1 PEESPELF
9 AVQSAPEESP
19 ELFAVQSA
27 PKESPELFAVQ
38 SAPKESPEL
47 FAVQSAPEEPAELK
61 ASGTVGQIDFGGLS
75 DLFDQGEEDI
85 ETLFDSSPQG
95 TSVALEAN
103 TNLHSKQSSSVQQA
117 IFSTEESAFDGGF
130 DFGVSRDFDFG
141 DSRAQAQSFDNQSAP
156 LEDLHD
162 TSVQTDGD
170 ELPIDAAAIVFDM
183 DNGNASESDIGGD
196 EVNDELMAIGVED
209 EFEEDATANTVQ
221 DQVLEEESAEPSPDS
236 QDTET
241 PSEPKDQSS
250 SRGLLW
256 VALIL
261 IACGAYIFTQK
272 PEMVDQ
278 ITAQFNQLGQTEA
291 GSQIV
296 DKMDSGNKSTQR
308 ALGDSE
314 EASSQLRSIAQAA
327 KGQSSQTSK
336 VPKSS
341 DTVKAN
347 PQAKMQ
353 ARSAPTQAMKQVGQQ
368 SKPPQQAQAPKASW
382 FNLSQ
387 GLKSA
392 FKPNELSE
400 AGAYAETL
408 RNPSPLDAEGFHD
421 IIQKMKANQKTP
433 KLETIEKL
441 AMGALHFNRPEAIW
455 ARDANQL
462 SSKLE
467 PQEAQSIAGERALTA
482 NHLIHQVDGSQERA
496 IALGLARPQ
505 DASAQEL
512 MAHAYLQ
519 RGQTKQAQNAFDRA
533 RKLEPQRESAHQK
546 YAELAIQNGDLAQA
560 KKTLKKLVKA
570 GHGSP
575 ALHRALAD
583 VNLKEGNNGKAFGWI
598 NNLFEAPPERFS
610 EEDKAQ
616 TMGTFAHVMQSEIEK
631 GKSNK
636 KNLSELGESLLMNQE
651 QAKLQALRSSLSKSP
666 NQEEA
671 LARLLEN
678 PIKSRNWKMAL
689 QEVDSLNKKSGGSVT
704 LDLKEY
710 ELLQKLER
718 KDKALEKLKQTMDKY
733 PNDPRPRIAFGK
745 ELLKQHDYTK
755 ARSAFE
761 KAHQLKP
768 EEPQAILAMTELL
781 IKEARVKEAQN
792 YLQSQI
798 NQRPWSS
805 ALHNGFGDIKL
816 KIAQTSGQ
824 DKFFIQARNS
834 YNKALEID
842 PSNHE
847 ARAQRARASL
857 ALKKPEEALKDLE
870 WLKQQGY
877 YGDLSF
883 EFGRAQQSLGELK
896 EAQGYYQ
903 KVLDQNREH
912 LDALRSMGMVMESMK
927 KKAKARQYYEQAL
940 AVNPRDADT
949 RFSMGKLLLKQK
961 ATQEA
966 VENLRVAA
974 EIKQQD
980 PKLHYWH
987 GRALEANGDQLSSDE
1002 LRNAYESA
1010 ALLIKKDQEKS
1021 SDICDIH
1028 YRVGRIHS
1036 QQNKELSLALD
1047 DFTRAS
1053 KCAPKRADVWSSLAG
1068 VYRKLGD
1075 QKAVMKHFKTALKN
1089 NSNYTPAL
1097 IGTAREYLN
1106 QMPPQTKKARRALD
1120 KILRKNKRHPEA
1132 LYRYCTLY
1140 QPISR
1145 RKAKRYCQR
1154 YLKVKPKG
1162 EFAESAREIVRSL

>member
-1 PEESPELF
+1 MQFRQRRWSLRSYLQFSQRRRRLRELFAVQTAPEESPELF

-19 ELFAVQSA
+19 ELFAKQAGLQSSN
-27 PKESPELFAVQ
+27 EI
-38 SAPKESPEL
+38 
-47 FAVQSAPEEPAELK
+47 K
-61 ASGTVGQIDFGGLS
+61 ASGTVGQIEFGGLS
-75 DLFDQGEEDI
+75 DLFDQGEEDL

-95 TSVALEAN
+95 KAAVLEAGN
-103 TNLHSKQSSSVQQA
+103 SLQNNQEPSVQQA
-117 IFSTEESAFDGGF
+117 IFSTEQSSFDGGF

-141 DSRAQAQSFDNQSAP
+141 DSRANAFDLEEPQSIPSESSEDTTAQA
-156 LEDLHD
+156 E
-162 TSVQTDGD
+162 T

-183 DNGNASESDIGGD
+183 GGGDTEESDSSGD
-196 EVNDELMAIGVED
+196 EVNDELMSIGVED
-209 EFEEDATANTVQ
+209 EFEEDPVSHQTPSQ
-221 DQVLEEESAEPSPDS
+221 LEEEEITAPQDS
-236 QDTET
+236 ENTEN
-241 PSEPKDQSS
+241 SSNAQKQSS

-256 VALIL
+256 VAIIL
-261 IACGAYIFTQK
+261 ITCGAYIFTQK
-272 PEMVDQ
+272 PELIDQ
-278 ITAQFNQLGQTEA
+278 VATQLRQLEQTGLSTDQA
-291 GSQIV
+291 AIS
-296 DKMDSGNKSTQR
+296 SASNNKAKQR
-308 ALGDSE
+308 ALGNSE

-327 KGQSSQTSK
+327 KGQSAQQQK
-336 VPKSS
+336 VPQSS
-341 DTVKAN
+341 DTVKAGSSTK
-347 PQAKMQ
+347 PQAIKDVVQ
-353 ARSAPTQAMKQVGQQ
+353 AKKNLEPNIAKHAV
-368 SKPPQQAQAPKASW
+368 KAKKSSW
-382 FNLSQ
+382 FNISQ

-392 FKPNELSE
+392 FKPSE
-400 AGAYAETL
+400 INQAGAYAETL
-408 RNPSPLDAEGFHD
+408 KNPSPLDAEGFHN
-421 IIQKMKANQKTP
+421 IVQKMKANKKTP
-433 KLETIEKL
+433 KTETIEKL
-441 AMGALHFNRPEAIW
+441 AMGALHFNRPQAVW

-462 SSKLE
+462 SSKLGVKD
-467 PQEAQSIAGERALTA
+467 AQSIEGERALTA
-482 NHLIHQVDGSQERA
+482 NHLVHQVDGSQERA
-496 IALGLARPQ
+496 IAFGLARPK

-519 RGQTKQAQNAFDRA
+519 RGQTKRAQNAFDRA
-533 RKLEPQRESAHQK
+533 RRLDPKRQSAHQK
-546 YAELAIQNGDLAQA
+546 YAELAIRNGNLAQA
-560 KKTLKKLVKA
+560 KQTLQKLVKD

-583 VNLKEGNNGKAFGWI
+583 VSLKEGNSGEAFGWI

-610 EEDKAQ
+610 EKDKAQ
-616 TMGTFAHVMQSEIEK
+616 TMDTFADVMQSEIEK
-631 GKSNK
+631 RKSNK
-636 KNLSELGESLLMNQE
+636 KALSEVDESVLINQE
-651 QAKLQALRSSLSKSP
+651 QARLEALRSSLSKSP
-666 NQEEA
+666 DQEET

-678 PIKSRNWKMAL
+678 PIKSRNWKLAL
-689 QEVDSLNKKSGGSVT
+689 QEVDSLKKKSGGSVA

-718 KDKALEKLKQTMDKY
+718 KDKALQKLKQTMDKY

-768 EEPQAILAMTELL
+768 EEPQAILAMTNLL

-792 YLQSQI
+792 YLKGQI
-798 NQRPWSS
+798 AQRPWSS
-805 ALHNGFGDIKL
+805 ALHNGYGDIKL

-824 DKFFIQARNS
+824 EKFFLQAKKS
-834 YNKALEID
+834 YDQALEID

-857 ALKKPEEALKDLE
+857 ALKNPEAALEDLE

-877 YGDLSF
+877 YGDLNF

-896 EAQGYYQ
+896 EAQNYYQ

-927 KKAKARQYYEQAL
+927 KKAKAKQYYEQAL

-961 ATQEA
+961 NTREA
-966 VENLRVAA
+966 VENLKAAA

-987 GRALEANGDQLSSDE
+987 GRALEANGDQLDSNE
-1002 LRNAYESA
+1002 LRDAYENA
-1010 ALLIKKDQEKS
+1010 ALLIKDDQTPSPEV
-1021 SDICDIH
+1021 CDIH

-1036 QQNKELSLALD
+1036 QQNKELSLALE

-1068 VYRKLGD
+1068 IYRKLGD

-1089 NSNYTPAL
+1089 NPNYTPAL

-1106 QMPPQTKKARRALD
+1106 QIPPQTKRPDEL
-1120 KILRKNKRHPEA
+1120 
-1132 LYRYCTLY
+1132 
-1140 QPISR
+1140 
-1145 RKAKRYCQR
+1145 
-1154 YLKVKPKG
+1154 
-1162 EFAESAREIVRSL
+1162 